1 MNHPQGGFVGTL
13 RVLPESAPFSVSA
26 DGTIR
31 VMNSTALDRETT
43 ESFLFQVMWW
53 FHQMD
58 TRGTSDLINKPD
70 HILKCFAVIR
80 HTVKVEAR
88 ETKPPN
94 HVTMATVN
102 VTLLDEN
109 DNSPK
114 FSRSKYES
122 KVFTNQTE
130 GMLIVKVR
138 RWINEVH
145 QNESSVS
152 GNTALDSM
160 LPLNNGNSKGPNV
173 LPCGTPSVL
182 IQDVYTVMG
191 VAVTAHVT
199 KTHGLGILWV
209 FPCFLSL
216 KVNVDVC
223 WCRVTIGALSK
234 RFSEGW
240 CEVSKLDSFR
250 NHLGKNSQ
258 HKQQVVFT
266 GVLFSLWCHSQVEA
280 EDPDAGVN
288 GQIKYSIDFGN
299 QNNFFSID
307 ENTGAIKLIKVIPLE
322 THQTLDFLLFI
333 KATDG
338 RCEHPVSMDPF
349 TSARH
354 VEVMRICLL

>member
-1 MNHPQGGFVGTL
+1 
-13 RVLPESAPFSVSA
+13 
-26 DGTIR
+26 
-31 VMNSTALDRETT
+31 
-43 ESFLFQVMWW
+43 
-53 FHQMD
+53 MD
-58 TRGTSDLINKPD
+58 IRGTSDLINKPD

-199 KTHGLGILWV
+199 KTHGLGIL
-209 FPCFLSL
+209 
-216 KVNVDVC
+216 
-223 WCRVTIGALSK
+223 
-234 RFSEGW
+234 
-240 CEVSKLDSFR
+240 
-250 NHLGKNSQ
+250 
-258 HKQQVVFT
+258 
-266 GVLFSLWCHSQVEA
+266 
-280 EDPDAGVN
+280 
-288 GQIKYSIDFGN
+288 
-299 QNNFFSID
+299 
-307 ENTGAIKLIKVIPLE
+307 
-322 THQTLDFLLFI
+322 
-333 KATDG
+333 
-338 RCEHPVSMDPF
+338 
-349 TSARH
+349 
-354 VEVMRICLL
+354 